1 MGKLKFGVVGCGGQG
16 GGWAKYLAK
25 NERAELV
32 ALCDIDAGRLA
43 ALQKLTGCAFTTQD
57 FDTFLDQKLDAIV
70 NATPH
75 YLHGEYSIR
84 AMENEKHVFVE
95 KPMAITLHQ
104 CDEMIKTARQNDVKL
119 QVGHQRRF
127 GKGEMR
133 IKKALDAGLIGDVFH
148 INLAARWYRTEM
160 YFVTSTPVRE
170 QDGGKHWRGR
180 WKTEGGS
187 ALINQTV
194 HLIDL
199 FRWFGGEIKDIQA
212 SAHTCLHEFIETEDN
227 VGAVVNFRN
236 GAIGTIQAGVVY
248 EKENDRIEIYGSKGK
263 IKMDENGLVINAEK
277 SADANLVEE
286 EPSEAGSRPIMENFI
301 DAIQE
306 DKPLACDGYQARNA
320 IEVIRGI
327 YMSVMN
333 NGKVSF
339 PVCDNGCFPRLPNY
353 YKPIF

>member
-16 GGWAKYLAK
+16 GGWARYLAK
-25 NERAELV
+25 NDRAELV
-32 ALCDIDAGRLA
+32 ALCDIDAG
-43 ALQKLTGCAFTTQD
+43 KLNAVKKATGCQYTTQNFDD
-57 FDTFLDQKLDAIV
+57 FLEQKLDAIV
-70 NATPH
+70 NACPH
-75 YLHGEYSIR
+75 YLHADYSIK
-84 AMENEKHVFVE
+84 AMENDIHVFVE

-104 CDEMIKTARQNDVKL
+104 CDEMIKTAKQYDVKL

-127 GKGEMR
+127 GKSEIA
-133 IKKALDAGLIGDVFH
+133 IKKALDAGKIGEIYH
-148 INLAARWYRTEM
+148 MNLSARWYRSEV
-160 YFVTSTPVRE
+160 YFVTSSPVKE
-170 QDGGKHWRGR
+170 EDGGKHWRGR

-199 FRWFGGEIKDIQA
+199 FRWFGGEFKDIQA

-227 VGAVVNFRN
+227 VGAVVNFKN

-248 EKENDRIEIYGSKGK
+248 ENEHDRIEIYGTKGK
-263 IKMDENGLVINAEK
+263 IKLDENGLLINK
-277 SADANLVEE
+277 DKNANAVVDEE
-286 EPSEAGSRPIMENFI
+286 EPGEVGTRPIMENFI
-301 DAIQE
+301 DAIE
-306 DKPLACDGYQARNA
+306 DDAPLACDGYQGRNA

-333 NGKVSF
+333 NGKVTF

-353 YKPIF
+353 FKPDY

>member
-16 GGWAKYLAK
+16 SGWARYLAK
-25 NERAELV
+25 HKDAELV
-32 ALCDIDAGRLA
+32 ALCDIDAG
-43 ALQKLTGCAFTTQD
+43 KLNAVKKATGCQYGTQN
-57 FDTFLDQKLDAIV
+57 FDEFIEQKLDAIV
-70 NATPH
+70 NACPH
-75 YLHGEYSIR
+75 YLHADYSIK
-84 AMENEKHVFVE
+84 AMENDINVFVE
-95 KPMAITLHQ
+95 KPMAITLQQ
-104 CDEMIKTARQNDVKL
+104 CDEMIKTAKQNDVKL

-127 GKGEMR
+127 GKAEMK
-133 IKKALDAGLIGDVFH
+133 IKKALDAGVIGNIFH
-148 INLAARWYRTEM
+148 MNLNARWYRTEV
-160 YFVTSTPVRE
+160 YFVTSSPVRE
-170 QDGGKHWRGR
+170 EDGGKHWRGR

-227 VGAVVNFRN
+227 VGAVINFQN
-236 GAIGTIQAGVVY
+236 GAIGTLQCGVVY
-248 EKENDRIEIYGSKGK
+248 EKESDRIEIFGTKGK
-263 IKMDENGLVINAEK
+263 IKFDENGLSIKGEK
-277 SADANLVEE
+277 SNDSVTEEE
-286 EPSEAGSRPIMENFI
+286 EPGEAGARPIMDNFI
-301 DAIQE
+301 AAINDDE
-306 DKPLACDGYQARNA
+306 PLACDGYQGRNA

-353 YKPIF
+353 YKPEY